1 MDLKVDLEWG
11 DEGVIPETIHPDT
24 AFIFEKMGDVIQ
36 EMVAPDPG
44 SSKTGCHGNRSRP
57 VGKDDKGSQKPY

>member
-36 EMVAPDPG
+36 EMVAPDIG
-44 SSKTGCHGNRSRP
+44 EIVLDIRCGRAI
-57 VGKDDKGSQKPY
+57 DDKGS